1 MTNITSGQK
10 YVIGLI
16 EKHSGIKFKGNTKEE
31 AGIFISKHKSIYEV
45 AKKEQLK

>member
-16 EKHSGIKFKGNTKEE
+16 EKHGIKFKGNTKEE

-45 AKKEQLK
+45 AKKKQLK